1 MHRIF
6 IFVVSLVCFCLPN
19 DFSYANGYMKAVKN
33 NRIAKAQ
40 KLNKQ
45 NVQKSDNNKKQR
57 TKIVGVIGDRLPN
70 ENNKHDYTHWPI
82 YAMRYQYID
91 NFAKV
96 CKDNNIAFVMLPD
109 DLSQTDK
116 FINAVDAIVL
126 TGGGDDPTGVRDKFE
141 KEILLGVMKQKKQVF
156 GICRGLQMIN
166 LFLGGEIVSLKDT
179 IKTNENHK
187 QASYCLT
194 CDKTV
199 HDVNLNRKSMIGRIL
214 KTDKIDV
221 NSNHNFI
228 VGKLADGVII
238 TGKSPDGVPEVLE
251 IPSYEKYLLA
261 VQWHPEFLAT
271 KYDEKLIKSFCDA
284 VERNK

>member
-1 MHRIF
+1 MYRV
-6 IFVVSLVCFCLPN
+6 FVISFVSFCLFGN
-19 DFSYANGYMKAVKN
+19 FSYANGYMKAVKN
-33 NRIAKAQ
+33 NKIAKLQ

-45 NVQKSDNNKKQR
+45 NDKKGYR

-70 ENNKHDYTHWPI
+70 ENNQHDYTHWPI

-116 FINAVDAIVL
+116 FINAVDAMVL
-126 TGGGDDPTGVRDKFE
+126 TGGGDDPTGIRDKFE
-141 KEILLGVMKQKKQVF
+141 KEMLIGVMKQKKQVF

-166 LFLGGEIVSLKDT
+166 LFLGGDVVRIKDVMD
-179 IKTNENHK
+179 TNENHK

-199 HDVNLNRKSMIGRIL
+199 HDVILNKHSQISKIL
-214 KTDKIDV
+214 NTDAIDV

-228 VGKLADGVII
+228 VGKLADGVVI

-271 KYDEKLIKSFCDA
+271 KYDEKLIKSFCNA
-284 VERNK
+284 VEKNK

>member
-6 IFVVSLVCFCLPN
+6 IFVISLVSFCLLN
-19 DFSYANGYMKAVKN
+19 NCSYANGYTKAVKN

-45 NVQKSDNNKKQR
+45 NVQKNDNNKKQR

-70 ENNKHDYTHWPI
+70 ENNQHDYTHWPI
-82 YAMRYQYID
+82 YAMKYQYID
-91 NFAKV
+91 SFAKV
-96 CKDNNIAFVMLPD
+96 CKDNNVAFVMLPD
-109 DLSQTDK
+109 DLSQTDQ

-126 TGGGDDPTGVRDKFE
+126 TGGGDDQTGVRDKFE
-141 KEILLGVMKQKKQVF
+141 KEMLLGVMKQKKQVF

-166 LFLGGEIVSLKDT
+166 FFLGGEIVSLKDT

-187 QASYCLT
+187 QAEYCLT

-199 HDVNLNRKSMIGRIL
+199 HSVIL
-214 KTDKIDV
+214 KPQSQISKILNTSMIDV

-228 VGKLADGVII
+228 TGRLANGIVI

-251 IPSYEKYLLA
+251 MPSYKKYLLA

-284 VERNK
+284 VEKDK